1 MLCHLS
7 PFLEQC
13 QSKSFVSFRLEAMG
27 RAGVLQTVALYLQC
41 GCEQMY
47 GLMRIQI
54 QISVLIQQQSSY
66 IFIFGDL
73 NFLLFADH
81 IGATVIVS
89 RNMTTMVIYG
99 AQNNFK

>member
-7 PFLEQC
+7 PFLEHC

-27 RAGVLQTVALYLQC
+27 RAGVLQTMAASEC

-54 QISVLIQQQSSY
+54 QISVQCPYSAAVIIYFHIRGFKLSPLPTILEPQS
-66 IFIFGDL
+66 
-73 NFLLFADH
+73 
-81 IGATVIVS
+81 
-89 RNMTTMVIYG
+89 
-99 AQNNFK
+99 

>member
-27 RAGVLQTVALYLQC
+27 RAGVLQTMAASEC

-89 RNMTTMVIYG
+89 RNMTTMVIYD

>member
-1 MLCHLS
+1 MPS
-7 PFLEQC
+7 
-13 QSKSFVSFRLEAMG
+13 VSFSR
-27 RAGVLQTVALYLQC
+27 TVSVKKFCQFSTGGNGSSRSFTDDGSEC